1 MKQQLSQVLGDA
13 QVQSMVK
20 QHLLHYVLY
29 CLLMLLQKEMDSL
42 LGTQEKLR
50 QRNADLSGMLSQ
62 IQEKKVVIFAH
73 SKYTQI

>member
-20 QHLLHYVLY
+20 LQHVVC

-62 IQEKKVVIFAH
+62 IQEKKVVIFTC
-73 SKYTQI
+73 SKYTKI